1 MRQNVNKLS
10 KRMAKNASK
19 KHGNFYNLQDILA
32 ATTVGAI
39 SFPLALGFM
48 QNFILKPLRISCKL
62 PNAIVSAVGGMSVIA
77 SGIFASDVFVLSCES
92 LRKSAL
98 LSVKNNTAHRRFNL
112 EFKKTEENM
121 LIYGAGS
128 LLVFK
133 IFGGKMRQV
142 VPSHLFHPGAFAK
155 ISVPAAGKDYAG
167 LSAKRKL
174 NILGRRYGCHS
185 CGKRRQNDFIA
196 DHMPPNKLV
205 KFYQPQVFYPQCKP
219 CSQKQGGALSSMNK
233 FRAIQ
238 THSTTLRKYHLWLP
252 VPLVVAFAKNA
263 LEDEDSKRIE

>member
-1 MRQNVNKLS
+1 
-10 KRMAKNASK
+10 MAKNASK

-39 SFPLALGFM
+39 SFPFALGFM
-48 QNFILKPLRISCKL
+48 QSFVLKPLRISCKL
-62 PNAIVSAVGGMSVIA
+62 PNAIVSSVGGMSIVA

-98 LSVKNNTAHRRFNL
+98 LSVGDNTADRRFNL
-112 EFKKTEENM
+112 EFNKTEENVFV
-121 LIYGAGS
+121 YGVGS

-155 ISVPAAGKDYAG
+155 MSVPAPGKNYAG

-174 NILGRRYGCHS
+174 NILGEYVRSGN
-185 CGKRRQNDFIA
+185 GWLMVN
-196 DHMPPNKLV
+196 
-205 KFYQPQVFYPQCKP
+205 
-219 CSQKQGGALSSMNK
+219 QG
-233 FRAIQ
+233 
-238 THSTTLRKYHLWLP
+238 Y
-252 VPLVVAFAKNA
+252 V
-263 LEDEDSKRIE
+263 